1 MAILASFIGI
11 DKYSDPNTRELP
23 GAFRDA
29 VALWALFSDTLPNL
43 QGSLLTGKEATA
55 KAVRR
60 SLVETLNAATQ
71 DDTVIITYAGHG
83 TRDHRITAFDT
94 AREEYLDTTIPMAEL
109 AQMFRESKAKYILC
123 ILDCCFSGGATA
135 RVLDYSPVSRDSDI
149 TLETLAGKGR
159 ILVAAANI
167 NEVAYE
173 LPGSGHGI
181 LTKALLDVLQTPEA
195 TLNLTGAMDQVMAR
209 VRAEA
214 ARIGVMQTP
223 VLFGYVEGGL
233 TLPSLRR
240 GKNFFSAFPE
250 ARGVKVSRVL
260 DDLAQLGLPASVL
273 AEWKSR
279 LSNGLNDLQ
288 LQAVNDYRILEG
300 ESLLVV
306 APTSSGKTFIGE
318 MAAVRAITDGR
329 KAAFLLP
336 YKALA
341 NEKFDQFSLLYGER
355 LGIRIIRCT
364 GDRLDGV
371 DQFVKGKYD
380 IALLTYEMFLGLCL
394 GNPSILN
401 LIGLV
406 VLDEAQFI
414 TDPNRGIIVELLLTH
429 LIAAREKGVTPQ
441 LITLSAVIGSIN
453 SFDEWLNCKKLVTSQ
468 RPVPL
473 VEGVLDR
480 GGVFQYVD
488 PAGSVQTTQLL
499 PRSAIIQRTKTPSAQ
514 DVIVP
519 LVKSLLQKNEK
530 EQIIVFRNRKGPAEG
545 CAAYLA
551 NELSLP
557 AANEA
562 IASLPAHDL
571 STSSVKLR
579 RCLEGGTA
587 FHNTNLIPEE
597 KEVVERSFRDSAGKV
612 RVLGA
617 TTTVAAGI
625 NTPAST
631 VILAEQEFVGEDGRA
646 FTVAEYKNMAGRA
659 GRLGFNEEGRAIIL
673 ANNEY
678 EREQLFQKYVRG
690 QLEPLQSSFNPQ
702 EIETWV
708 LRLVA
713 QVGQI
718 PRQDVSRLLANTYG
732 GFIAVKQHPEWQEQM
747 RERLDTFIQEMIRLG
762 IVEEEGGTIRL
773 TLLGQVCGKSS
784 LTFPS
789 VVRLIN
795 LLRSVQDMNITAEG
809 LVALVQG
816 LPELDRIY
824 TPLMKSKTKAGPKIV
839 QSETGWP
846 RDAVQQYG
854 HEIVAGLQRNA
865 DSFFAYYARCKR
877 GLILWDWMQGM
888 PLEIIEQRYTVSPF
902 YAVEYGNIRSIADAT
917 LFHLRAANQIAT
929 VILID
934 KGPNEAQVELL
945 FKQLEVGIPA
955 DALELLAIPGQLT
968 RGEYMALYNA
978 GVKTSDEFWL
988 LPQNRVSEILG
999 ETRAKS
1005 LEVLRS

>member
-11 DKYSDPNTRELP
+11 NKYSDPNTRELP
-23 GAFRDA
+23 GAYRDA
-29 VALWALFSDTLPNL
+29 VALWALFSDTLADI
-43 QGSLLTGKEATA
+43 QGSLLTGEGATTE
-55 KAVRR
+55 AVRR
-60 SLVETLNAATQ
+60 SLEATLNQATP

-83 TRDHRITAFDT
+83 TRDHRITAYDT
-94 AREEYLDTTIPMAEL
+94 ARDSYLDTTIPMAEL
-109 AQMFRESKAKYILC
+109 AQKFRESKAKCILC

-135 RVLDYSPVSRDSDI
+135 RVLDYSPVSRDSEI

-159 ILVAAANI
+159 ILIAAANI

-181 LTKALLDVLQTPEA
+181 LTKALLDVLQAPEE
-195 TLNLTGAMDQVMAR
+195 TLNLTGSMDQVMAR

-214 ARIGVMQTP
+214 AKIGVTQTP
-223 VLFGYVEGGL
+223 VFFGYVEGGL
-233 TLPSLRR
+233 TLPSLRC

-250 ARGVKVSRVL
+250 ARGIRVSKDL
-260 DDLAQLGLPASVL
+260 DDLAQLGLPAPILS
-273 AEWKSR
+273 EWKAR
-279 LSNGLNDLQ
+279 LNHGLNDLQ
-288 LQAVNDYRILEG
+288 LQAVNDYRILDG

-329 KAAFLLP
+329 KAVFLLP
-336 YKALA
+336 YKALV
-341 NEKFDQFSLLYGER
+341 NEKFDQFSLLYGEQ
-355 LGIRIIRCT
+355 LGMRVIRCT

-371 DQFVKGKYD
+371 EQFVKGKYD

-394 GNPSILN
+394 GNPAVLN

-429 LIAAREKGVTPQ
+429 LLAAREKGVSPQ

-453 SFDEWLNCKKLVTSQ
+453 SFDEWLNCKKLVTNQ

-480 GGVFQYVD
+480 NGIFQYLD
-488 PAGSVQTTQLL
+488 PSGSVHTTQLI
-499 PRSAIIQRTKTPSAQ
+499 PSSSIIQRTKAPSAQ

-519 LVKSLLQKNEK
+519 LVKSLLQKNDK

-551 NELSLP
+551 AELGLP
-557 AANEA
+557 AASEA
-562 IASLPAHDL
+562 IAVLPAYDL
-571 STSSVKLR
+571 STSAVKLR
-579 RCLEGGTA
+579 KCLEGGTA

-597 KEVVERSFRDSAGKV
+597 KEVVERSFRDPAGKV

-631 VILAEQEFVGEDGRA
+631 VILAEQEFVGEDGRP

-678 EREQLFQKYVRG
+678 ERGQLFQKYVQG
-690 QLEPLQSSFNPQ
+690 VLEPLRSSFDPN
-702 EIETWV
+702 EMETWV

-713 QVGQI
+713 QVGEA
-718 PRQDVSRLLANTYG
+718 PRQDAVRLLANTYG
-732 GFIAVKQHPEWQEQM
+732 GFIAVKQHPEWHEQM
-747 RERLDTFIQEMIRLG
+747 RGRLDSLIQEMIGLG
-762 IVEEEGGTIRL
+762 IIEEEGVIIRL
-773 TLLGQVCGKSS
+773 TLLGQVCGRSS
-784 LTFPS
+784 LSFAS
-789 VVRLIN
+789 VVRLIS
-795 LLRSVQDMNITAEG
+795 LLRSVQHMNITAEG

-846 RDAVQQYG
+846 RDAVQRYG
-854 HEIVAGLQRNA
+854 HDIVASLQRNA
-865 DSFFAYYARCKR
+865 DSFFGYYARCKR
-877 GLILWDWMQGM
+877 ALILWDWVQGV
-888 PLEIIEQRYTVSPF
+888 PLETMEQRYTVSPF
-902 YAVEYGNIRSIADAT
+902 HAVEYGNIRSIADAT
-917 LFHLRAANQIAT
+917 RFHLRAANQIAT

-934 KGPNEAQVELL
+934 KGPNETQIELL
-945 FKQLEVGIPA
+945 LKQLEVGIPV
-955 DALELLAIPGQLT
+955 DALELLAIPAQLT

-978 GVKTSDEFWL
+978 GIKTSDEVL
-988 LPQNRVSEILG
+988 KLSKDRVSELLG
-999 ETRAKS
+999 KQRAKL
-1005 LEVLRS
+1005 LEPLHP

>member
-1 MAILASFIGI
+1 MALLATFIGI
-11 DKYSDPNTRELP
+11 DKYADPSIRELP
-23 GAFRDA
+23 GAYCDA
-29 VALWALFSDTLPNL
+29 VALWALFSDTLPDI
-43 QGSLLTGKEATA
+43 QPSLLTGKEATTE
-55 KAVRR
+55 AVRR
-60 SLVETLNAATQ
+60 SLDATLNAATPK
-71 DDTVIITYAGHG
+71 DTVVITYAGHG
-83 TRDHRITAFDT
+83 TRDHRITAYDT
-94 AREEYLDTTIPMAEL
+94 AKDSYLDTTIPMAEL
-109 AQMFRESKAKYILC
+109 AQKFRESKAKCILC

-135 RVLDYSPVSRDSDI
+135 RVLDYSPVSRDSEI

-159 ILVAAANI
+159 ILIAASNI

-173 LPGSGHGI
+173 QPGSGHGL
-181 LTKALLDVLQTPEA
+181 LTKALLDVLQASDETI
-195 TLNLTGAMDQVMAR
+195 NLTGSMDQVMAC

-214 ARIGVMQTP
+214 AKIGVVQTP
-223 VLFGYVEGGL
+223 VFFGYVEGGL
-233 TLPSLRR
+233 TLPSLRP
-240 GKNFFSAFPE
+240 GKNFFLAFPD
-250 ARGVKVSRVL
+250 ARGVKVSHDL
-260 DDLAQLGLPASVL
+260 DDLAQLGLPPSVL
-273 AEWKSR
+273 GEWKSR
-279 LSNGLNDLQ
+279 LKHGLNDLQ
-288 LQAVNDYRILEG
+288 LQAVNEYRILDG

-318 MAAVRAITDGR
+318 MAAVRAITDSR
-329 KAAFLLP
+329 KAVFLLP
-336 YKALA
+336 YKALV
-341 NEKFDQFSLLYGER
+341 NEKFDQFSHMYGTQ
-355 LGIRIIRCT
+355 LGIRVIRCT

-394 GNPSILN
+394 GNPAVLN

-429 LIAAREKGVTPQ
+429 LLAAREKGVSPQ

-453 SFDEWLNCKKLVTSQ
+453 SFDEWLNCKKLVTNQ

-480 GGVFQYVD
+480 NGTFQYLD
-488 PAGSVQTTQLL
+488 PSGNVRTTQLI
-499 PRSAIIQRTKTPSAQ
+499 PRSSIIQRTKAPSAQ

-519 LVKSLLQKNEK
+519 LVKSLLQKNDK
-530 EQIIVFRNRKGPAEG
+530 EQVIVFRNRKGPAEG

-551 NELSLP
+551 NELGLP
-557 AANEA
+557 GASEA
-562 IASLPAHDL
+562 IAGLPAYDL
-571 STSSVKLR
+571 STSAVKLR
-579 RCLEGGTA
+579 GCLEGGTA

-597 KEVVERSFRDSAGKV
+597 KEVVERSFRDPTGKV

-631 VILAEQEFVGEDGRA
+631 VILAEQEFVGEDGRP

-678 EREQLFQKYVRG
+678 EREQLFHKYVQG
-690 QLEPLQSSFNPQ
+690 ELEPLRSSFDPQ

-708 LRLVA
+708 LRLLA

-718 PRQDVSRLLANTYG
+718 QRSEVIRLLANTYG
-732 GFIAVKQHPEWQEQM
+732 GFIAVKQHPDWHEKM
-747 RERLDTFIQEMIRLG
+747 KERLDALIQEMISLG
-762 IVEEEGGTIRL
+762 IIEEEGSVVRL
-773 TLLGQVCGKSS
+773 SLLGQICGKSS
-784 LTFPS
+784 LSFVS
-789 VVRLIN
+789 VVRLIH
-795 LLRSVQDMNITAEG
+795 LLRSVQHLDITAEG

-824 TPLMKSKTKAGPKIV
+824 TPLMKSKSKAGTKIV

-846 RDAVQQYG
+846 RDAARRYG
-854 HEIVAGLQRNA
+854 NDVVGSLQRNA
-865 DSFFAYYARCKR
+865 DSFFEYYARCKR
-877 GLILWDWMQGM
+877 ALILGDWVQGV
-888 PLEIIEQRYTVSPF
+888 PLETIEQRYTASPF

-917 LFHLRAANQIAT
+917 RFHLRAANQIAT

-934 KGPNEAQVELL
+934 KGPDETQVESLL
-945 FKQLEVGIPA
+945 KQLEVGIPR
-955 DALELLAIPGQLT
+955 DGLELLAIPGQLT

-978 GVKTSDEFWL
+978 GIKTGDEFWL
-988 LPQNRVSEILG
+988 LPQNRVSELLG
-999 ETRAKS
+999 ETRAK
-1005 LEVLRS
+1005 LLDTLRP